1 MSNWTGAQKRI
12 YILAILLF
20 IAILAYLSSVRGKKI
35 ELIESSTKN
44 DSVQISI
51 SMPKFN
57 YLNDSK
63 FQEELNNSIE
73 NKVKNFVEEIRKIA
87 QQDKEQRV
95 QRVPYEA
102 NVKTEVHYQDKNLIS
117 LIIYY
122 YQFTGGA
129 HGTTTFETYNI
140 DIKNSK
146 LLNLSDILDK
156 NVEDAIKQEI
166 TRQIQSQSEYFFPE
180 SVEYILKDNI
190 FNRNFL
196 MEATALTFIYPH
208 YEIAPYATGM
218 PMFSIEWQKIK
229 QYIIYEPIKN
239 LMAK

>member
-1 MSNWTGAQKRI
+1 MSNWTGTQKRI

-44 DSVQISI
+44 DSIQISI

-57 YLNDSK
+57 YLSDSK

-87 QQDKEQRV
+87 QQDKEEGV

-102 NVKTEVHYQDKNLIS
+102 NVKTEIYYQDKNLIS
-117 LIIYY
+117 FIIYY

-129 HGTTTFETYNI
+129 HEITTFETYNV

-146 LLNLSDILDK
+146 LLNLSDILCR
-156 NVEDAIKQEI
+156 NAEDMIKQEI
-166 TRQIQSQSEYFFPE
+166 IKQIKSQSEYFFPE
-180 SVEYILKDNI
+180 SVDYILKDNI
-190 FNRNFL
+190 FSRTFL
-196 MEATALTFIYPH
+196 IEASALTFIYPH
-208 YEIAPYATGM
+208 YEIAPYAIGM
-218 PMFSIEWQKIK
+218 PMFSISWEKLK
-229 QYIIYEPIKN
+229 QYLIIPSFK
-239 LMAK
+239 

>member
-44 DSVQISI
+44 DSIQISI
-51 SMPKFN
+51 SIPKFN

-87 QQDKEQRV
+87 QQDREEGV

-102 NVKTEVHYQDKNLIS
+102 NVKTEIYYQDKDLVS
-117 LIIYY
+117 MIIYY

-156 NVEDAIKQEI
+156 NAEDMIKKEIIKQI
-166 TRQIQSQSEYFFPE
+166 KSQSEYFFPE
-180 SVEYILKDNI
+180 SVNYISKDNI
-190 FNRNFL
+190 FARNFL
-196 MEATALTFIYPH
+196 IEATAITFIYPH

-218 PMFSIEWQKIK
+218 PMFSIEWQRLK
-229 QYIIYEPIKN
+229 QYIVYEPIK
-239 LMAK
+239 KFVK